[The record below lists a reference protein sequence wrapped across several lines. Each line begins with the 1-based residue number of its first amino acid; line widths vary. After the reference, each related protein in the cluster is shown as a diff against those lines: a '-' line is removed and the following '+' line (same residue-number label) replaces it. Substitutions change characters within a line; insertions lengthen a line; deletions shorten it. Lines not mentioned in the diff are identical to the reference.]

1 VTLFLIALACGVT
14 AGRLRGGRLR
24 RLGRMRLRAPV
35 LIGLALVFQVGAS
48 LTPRSARLPLV
59 ATSYALAGVWL
70 VVNTRRRPA
79 GLRLGLV
86 LLALGW
92 LLNATAMVPNGGMP
106 VSRVALA
113 RAGADA
119 ATNVEEGHLSK
130 HLTGHARSTAAWLG
144 DVVPVRA
151 LGAVVSAGDFVL
163 LAGVAL
169 CVAAGMTDRAGV
181 PEPAARSG
189 G

>member
-1 VTLFLIALACGVT
+1 
-14 AGRLRGGRLR
+14 
-24 RLGRMRLRAPV
+24 
-35 LIGLALVFQVGAS
+35 
-48 LTPRSARLPLV
+48 
-59 ATSYALAGVWL
+59 VWL

-130 HLTGHARSTAAWLG
+130 GPGRNYLRTLRCKTAGRWLMNCAGSSGPDPKHVTGHARSTAAWLG